1 MFAAVQRSDVTD
13 SGSYGTKVKIGH
25 IHLATASD
33 GSIMRFA
40 SLVERLDR
48 LAIEQHILVSSTALA
63 RRLQSCPYVT
73 IGPVVRT
80 PVMAYCLMPDVDLV
94 HIHDD
99 KSGQAGLLLTLTR
112 STPFV
117 MTTPEERATS
127 RNPLK
132 YSMLRRAQSLIS
144 PSEGDADEI
153 IRIYRRTIDAWSEL
167 PQDADCG

>member
-1 MFAAVQRSDVTD
+1 MFAAVQRTDVTD

-25 IHLATASD
+25 IYLATASD
-33 GSIMRFA
+33 DAIMHFA
-40 SLVERLDR
+40 SLVEGLDR
-48 LAIEQHILVSSTALA
+48 LAIEQHLLISSTALV

-94 HIHDD
+94 HTHDD

-117 MTTPEERATS
+117 MTTSEEKATG

-132 YSMLRRAQSLIS
+132 RSMLQRAQSLIS
-144 PSEGDADEI
+144 PSEADAEEI
-153 IRIYRRTIDAWSEL
+153 IRIYRRTIDARSEL